1 MKFSFSPI
9 YSPVE
14 DPLQKGAS
22 HLILVFN
29 EYIFKY
35 VHVNT
40 GKESQTSLSCLQKH
54 LIPWFWVQGL
64 MYSSAI
70 LFQ

>member
-54 LIPWFWVQGL
+54 LIP
-64 MYSSAI
+64 
-70 LFQ
+70 